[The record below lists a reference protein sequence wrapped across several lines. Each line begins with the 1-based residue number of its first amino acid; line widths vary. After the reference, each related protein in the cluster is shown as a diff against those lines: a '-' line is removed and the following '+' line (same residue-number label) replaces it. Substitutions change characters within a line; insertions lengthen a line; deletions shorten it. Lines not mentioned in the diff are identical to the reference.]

1 MSFIDIL
8 EKHRFSSITEH
19 DKGYRFEKLI
29 QGYLKT
35 EPLYAEIF
43 SDVWLWND
51 FPYRNQFGSVDL
63 GIDLVC
69 KEEYG
74 GYWAVQCKFYAEGT
88 RIEKS
93 EVDSFLVNSSRTF
106 VIDGKRFEFSQRL
119 WISTT
124 EAWSANADES
134 TKNQKIPFTKIT
146 LSDLETANVDWD
158 AINKGIFGDKA
169 RKDKKKLRP
178 HQVEAVDS
186 AHEYYKTKSR
196 GKLIMACGT
205 GKTFTALK
213 IAEKESSKGGY
224 VLVLVPSIS
233 LLRQTL
239 KEWASDAENGINPI
253 CICSDNSVNS
263 KISHN
268 DDVVESV
275 VDLGYP
281 ASTNVKS
288 VISQMQ
294 MHGKQHNNKLNVV
307 FSTYQSIDVISGVQ
321 KQLPIIFDMIICDE
335 AHRTTGV
342 TLAGKDE
349 SAFVKVHNNDFIN
362 AKKRLYMTATPRIF
376 AESSKA
382 KAEQNSAQL
391 CSMDD
396 VSLYGEEIYRLGF
409 GKAVEKDLLS
419 DYKVLILTLSD
430 NDLTDSVYK
439 YLIGKGTSEIN
450 VVDMAK
456 LIGCINAL
464 SKRVKGDYGT
474 ISTTDPQPMKSAVAF
489 CQRIR
494 DSEAITKCFNDLSSR
509 YLADLPQTEQ
519 NKVIPVVSKH
529 IDGSMGAVER
539 DKLISWLKSDSADEC
554 HILTNVRC
562 LSEGVDVPSLD
573 AVMFLSP
580 KNSQID
586 VVQSVG
592 RVMRKTENKK
602 YGYIIIPVVIPNN
615 VSADEALNDNERYKV
630 VWTVLNALRAHD
642 DRFNAVI
649 NQIKLNGNKPP
660 KDSPI
665 VVVGVG
671 GDSGDDSIDGN
682 GSYQIPLPT
691 EFVQLQDALFA
702 KLVLKVGEK
711 SYLENWAAEVGE
723 IALKQQARIKKLVE
737 NPDVKKIFAEFV
749 QSLQD
754 NINPSIS
761 DDEAITMLS
770 QHMITRP
777 IFEALF
783 ENYSF
788 ASNNAVSLS
797 MQKMI
802 DVLEANAF
810 DKDTKEMEQFYSDA
824 KAKIGRV
831 QNTEG
836 RQKIIVELYN
846 KFFQTAFPKMSE
858 QLGIVYTPVE
868 VVDFIVHS
876 VDDVLR
882 KEFGRGLTDE
892 NVHILDPFTGTGTF
906 ISRLLSSGLIK
917 PEDLERKYNSE
928 IHANEIVLLAYYIA
942 SVNIENVYHGIVGES
957 ENYQAF
963 PGICLT
969 DTFQLNEDIVGHLTE
984 KFFPENSERV
994 ELQKK
999 SPITVIIGNPPY
1011 SAGQKS
1017 SNDNAQNQKYP
1028 KLDKRIGD
1036 TYVKDSAATNRNSIY
1051 DSYIKAFR
1059 WSTDRLNDGDG
1070 IIGYITNNAW
1080 LEKLA
1085 MEGFRKHLEK
1095 EFSSI
1100 YVFDLRGGVRGK
1112 SGDTAKREGAN
1123 VFDIMTGVAITLL
1136 VKNRDYSGKAAIYY
1150 HNIGDYINQRSEK
1163 LKILKSIQSVINPV
1177 IKWENIEPNSNGDW
1191 IAKRNPLFSSFI
1203 PIGDKKGEE
1212 GDKSFFVPYYS
1223 GGLKSGR
1230 DTWCYN
1236 SSKDVMISNMKASV
1250 DYYNNQVDEF
1260 SEAKKKNKNLK
1271 SEDFISYDSTK
1282 FSWAR
1287 QQKADI
1293 NNLKKYT
1300 YCPESERIIQYRP
1313 YFKQFGYFNKELN
1326 DMTYQIPKLFPTL
1339 DMENIVIC
1347 NSGVGNRKGF
1357 SSLISNDLP
1366 DLELVEKCQ
1375 CFPLYYYEDS
1385 KQDNG
1390 VRIQATTQRSLF
1402 AAAEDETPYYTRKDG
1417 VSDFI
1422 LSRARKLYKTDK
1434 VSKED
1439 IFYYVYGILH
1449 SREYRE
1455 TFSADLKMM
1464 LPRLPLLEKYEHFK
1478 AFSKAG
1484 RELANLHLNYETVEP
1499 YKDVTIE
1506 GEESGNFK
1514 VTDRVMR
1521 FEDKKTKETIIF
1533 NNSIKISNIPPKA
1546 YEYVVN
1552 GKSALEWL
1560 MERYTITVN
1569 KDSGIKNDPNDWAE
1583 EVGNPRYILD
1593 LFLRV
1598 ITVSVKTMEIV
1609 EGLPKLKFV

>member
-8 EKHRFSSITEH
+8 EKHRSLSITEH

-43 SDVWLWND
+43 SDVWLWTD
-51 FPYRNQFGSVDL
+51 FPYKDQFGSVDL

-263 KISHN
+263 KISNN

-288 VISQMQ
+288 VISQLQ

-362 AKKRLYMTATPRIF
+362 AKKRLYMTATPRLF

-450 VVDMAK
+450 VNDMAK

-474 ISTTDPQPMKSAVAF
+474 ISTTDPQPMKRAVAF

-494 DSEAITKCFNDLSSR
+494 DSESITKCFNDLSSR
-509 YLADLPQTEQ
+509 YLADLPQIEQ
-519 NKVIPVVSKH
+519 TKVIPVVSKH

-539 DKLISWLKSDSADEC
+539 DKLISWLKSDSSDEC

-592 RVMRKTENKK
+592 RVMRKTEGKK

-630 VWTVLNALRAHD
+630 VWTLLNALRAHD
-642 DRFNAVI
+642 DRFDAI
-649 NQIKLNGNKPP
+649 IHQIKLNGNKPP

-788 ASNNAVSLS
+788 ASDNAVSLS

-831 QNTEG
+831 QNTDG
-836 RQKIIVELYN
+836 RQKIILELYN

-858 QLGIVYTPVE
+858 QLGIVYTPAE
-868 VVDFIVHS
+868 VVDFILHS

-906 ISRLLSSGLIK
+906 ISRLLSSDLIK
-917 PEDLERKYNSE
+917 PEDLERKYTSE

-942 SVNIENVYHGIVGES
+942 SVNIENVYHGLIGES
-957 ENYQAF
+957 ENYEAF

-969 DTFQLNEDIVGHLTE
+969 DTFQLSEDIVGQLTE

-1011 SAGQKS
+1011 STKQGSA
-1017 SNDNAQNQKYP
+1017 NDNAQNQKYP
-1028 KLDKRIGD
+1028 KLERRIAD
-1036 TYVKDSAATNRNSIY
+1036 TYVKDTKASNKNAVY

-1059 WSTDRLNDGDG
+1059 WSTDRLKNGG
-1070 IIGYITNNAW
+1070 IIGFVSNCTW
-1080 LEKLA
+1080 LEGNS
-1085 MEGFRKHLEK
+1085 MDGFRKNLEK
-1095 EFSSI
+1095 DFNSI
-1100 YVFDLRGGVRGK
+1100 YVFNLRGNQRT
-1112 SGDTAKREGAN
+1112 SGEQSRREGGKIFGSGSRTP
-1123 VFDIMTGVAITLL
+1123 VSITLL
-1136 VKNRDYSGKAAIYY
+1136 VKNPIFQSDKAKIFYY
-1150 HNIGDYINQRSEK
+1150 DIGDYLTREK
-1163 LKILKSIQSVINPV
+1163 KLSIITEFESVKNIEWKILNPN
-1177 IKWENIEPNSNGDW
+1177 ENSEW
-1191 IAKRNPLFSSFI
+1191 ISQRNPMFKTFI

-1212 GDKSFFVPYYS
+1212 EDKSFFVPLYS
-1223 GGLKSGR
+1223 LGVATHR
-1230 DTWCYN
+1230 DSWCYN
-1236 SSKDVMISNMKASV
+1236 SSKSAMISNMKASI

-1260 SEAKKKNKNLK
+1260 SEAQKKNSNLK
-1271 SEDFISYDSTK
+1271 AKDFITYDSKK
-1282 FSWAR
+1282 FSWADGQIR
-1287 QQKADI
+1287 DV
-1293 NNLKKYT
+1293 NNLRKYS
-1300 YCPESERIIQYRP
+1300 YNSNSEMIVFYRP
-1313 YFKQFGYFNKELN
+1313 FYKQNGYINKELN
-1326 DMTYQIPKLFPTL
+1326 ERTYQIPKLFPRNDTN
-1339 DMENIVIC
+1339 NIIIC
-1347 NSGVGNRKGF
+1347 VSGIGTKKGF
-1357 SSLISNDLP
+1357 SLLITNVIP
-1366 DLELVEKCQ
+1366 DLNIIDSGTQ
-1375 CFPLYYYEDS
+1375 CFPLYYYEAS
-1385 KQDNG
+1385 KQDNA
-1390 VRIQATTQRSLF
+1390 VRIQATTQTSLF
-1402 AAAEDETPYYTRKDG
+1402 AVADDETPYYTRKDG

-1422 LSRARKLYKTDK
+1422 LNRARKQYKTDR

-1439 IFYYVYGILH
+1439 IFYYVYGLLH

-1455 TFSADLKMM
+1455 TFAADFKLM

-1484 RELANLHLNYETVEP
+1484 RELANLHLNYETVEL
-1499 YKDVTIE
+1499 YKDVAIE

-1514 VTDRVMR
+1514 VTDREMR
-1521 FEDKKTKETIIF
+1521 FEDKITKDTIIF
-1533 NNSIKISNIPPKA
+1533 NNSIKISNIPQKA

>member
-8 EKHRFSSITEH
+8 EKHRFLSITEH

-51 FPYRNQFGSVDL
+51 FPYKDQFGCVDL

-362 AKKRLYMTATPRIF
+362 AKKRLYMTATPRLF

-671 GDSGDDSIDGN
+671 GDSGDDSLDGN

-788 ASNNAVSLS
+788 ATNNAVSLS
-797 MQKMI
+797 MEKMI

-810 DKDTKEMEQFYSDA
+810 DKDTKEMDQFYSDA

-969 DTFQLNEDIVGHLTE
+969 DTFQLNEDVVGQLTE

-1011 SAGQKS
+1011 SAGQKA
-1017 SNDNAQNQKYP
+1017 SNDNAQNQNYP
-1028 KLDKRIGD
+1028 VLKKRIAD
-1036 TYVKDSAATNRNSIY
+1036 TYSKDSSATLKNSLY

-1059 WSTDRLNDGDG
+1059 WSTDRLKNGG
-1070 IIGYITNNAW
+1070 IIGFVSNGGWLDGNA
-1080 LEKLA
+1080 
-1085 MEGFRKHLEK
+1085 MDGFRKNLEK
-1095 EFSSI
+1095 DFNSI
-1100 YVFDLRGGVRGK
+1100 YVFNLRGNQRT
-1112 SGDTAKREGAN
+1112 SGELSRREGGKIFGSGSRAP
-1123 VFDIMTGVAITLL
+1123 IAITLL
-1136 VKNRDYSGKAAIYY
+1136 VKNLTFQSDKA
-1150 HNIGDYINQRSEK
+1150 K
-1163 LKILKSIQSVINPV
+1163 
-1177 IKWENIEPNSNGDW
+1177 
-1191 IAKRNPLFSSFI
+1191 
-1203 PIGDKKGEE
+1203 
-1212 GDKSFFVPYYS
+1212 
-1223 GGLKSGR
+1223 
-1230 DTWCYN
+1230 
-1236 SSKDVMISNMKASV
+1236 
-1250 DYYNNQVDEF
+1250 
-1260 SEAKKKNKNLK
+1260 
-1271 SEDFISYDSTK
+1271 
-1282 FSWAR
+1282 
-1287 QQKADI
+1287 
-1293 NNLKKYT
+1293 
-1300 YCPESERIIQYRP
+1300 
-1313 YFKQFGYFNKELN
+1313 
-1326 DMTYQIPKLFPTL
+1326 
-1339 DMENIVIC
+1339 
-1347 NSGVGNRKGF
+1347 
-1357 SSLISNDLP
+1357 
-1366 DLELVEKCQ
+1366 
-1375 CFPLYYYEDS
+1375 
-1385 KQDNG
+1385 
-1390 VRIQATTQRSLF
+1390 
-1402 AAAEDETPYYTRKDG
+1402 
-1417 VSDFI
+1417 
-1422 LSRARKLYKTDK
+1422 
-1434 VSKED
+1434 
-1439 IFYYVYGILH
+1439 IFYYSTSPPPFI
-1449 SREYRE
+1449 S
-1455 TFSADLKMM
+1455 S
-1464 LPRLPLLEKYEHFK
+1464 
-1478 AFSKAG
+1478 SKSLSPSPP
-1484 RELANLHLNYETVEP
+1484 ELV
-1499 YKDVTIE
+1499 
-1506 GEESGNFK
+1506 
-1514 VTDRVMR
+1514 
-1521 FEDKKTKETIIF
+1521 
-1533 NNSIKISNIPPKA
+1533 
-1546 YEYVVN
+1546 
-1552 GKSALEWL
+1552 
-1560 MERYTITVN
+1560 
-1569 KDSGIKNDPNDWAE
+1569 
-1583 EVGNPRYILD
+1583 
-1593 LFLRV
+1593 
-1598 ITVSVKTMEIV
+1598 
-1609 EGLPKLKFV
+1609 